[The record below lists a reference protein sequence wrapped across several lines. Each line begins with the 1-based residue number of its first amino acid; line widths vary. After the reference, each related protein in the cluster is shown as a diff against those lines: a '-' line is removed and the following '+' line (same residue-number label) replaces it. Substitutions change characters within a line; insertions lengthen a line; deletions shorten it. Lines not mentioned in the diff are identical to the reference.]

1 MKAISTNSAF
11 IKSSESG
18 KDLSQN
24 KETIQKD
31 FIQNSV
37 DRERSDFPF
46 VNVFI
51 EFLWLHFLDNK
62 IQARVQ
68 LKAQNWY
75 KSTEENIY
83 QKTKINS
90 SVSVKKNS
98 NLIIVFNSFHQKNK
112 IKPIKL

>member
-90 SVSVKKNS
+90 SVSVKKKFQ
-98 NLIIVFNSFHQKNK
+98 LDHSF
-112 IKPIKL
+112 

>member
-51 EFLWLHFLDNK
+51 EFL
-62 IQARVQ
+62 
-68 LKAQNWY
+68 
-75 KSTEENIY
+75 
-83 QKTKINS
+83 
-90 SVSVKKNS
+90 
-98 NLIIVFNSFHQKNK
+98 
-112 IKPIKL
+112 